1 MRELDLLSRI
11 YDRSRDLSGLFPQV
25 LVGPGDD
32 CAVVNA
38 PAGTVLLKVDQL
50 IEGRHFVRGTPLDL
64 IARKAIARAV
74 SDIAAMAGTP
84 TAALAAA
91 ALPRNFPQEPA
102 NQLFDAA
109 SRWARHFGCPLVGGD
124 IATFAGADS
133 PLAISI
139 TIIGAPHAKR
149 GPVLRSTAQPGDAVY
164 VTGDIGGSFDR
175 ATGGGRHL
183 SFEPRLREAA
193 WLADT
198 LGPDLHGMMDLSDGM
213 GLDAGRMATS
223 SGVSIELEGGAIP
236 LSPHARPAELLL
248 TPARFGTLLEAVS
261 TGEDYEL
268 LFAAPAGRALP
279 ATVPGTATPLTRVG
293 CVRAAGDSACTIR
306 LPDNSVLDVS
316 NRGWEHH

>member
-11 YDRSRDLSGLFPQV
+11 YDRSRDLSETYPQV

-32 CAVVNA
+32 CAVIA
-38 PAGTVLLKVDQL
+38 TSTGQMLLKVDQL
-50 IEGRHFVRGTPLDL
+50 IEGRHFVRGTALDL

-84 TAALAAA
+84 TGALAAA

-124 IATFAGADS
+124 ISSFESADA
-133 PLAISI
+133 PLSLSI
-139 TIIGAPHAKR
+139 TIIGTPHPKR
-149 GPVLRSTAQPGDAVY
+149 GPVLRSTARPGDHIY
-164 VTGDIGGSFDR
+164 VTGAIGGSFDR

-198 LGPDLHGMMDLSDGM
+198 LGPDLRAMMDISDGL
-213 GLDAGRMATS
+213 GLDAGRLAAAS
-223 SGVSIELEGGAIP
+223 DLAVELDAEAIP
-236 LSPHARPAELLL
+236 LDHSRADQPPSASAVLD
-248 TPARFGTLLEAVS
+248 AVS
-261 TGEDYEL
+261 AGEDYEL
-268 LFAAPAGRALP
+268 LFAAPALNTVPATCPLTGTPITRIGVAKLP
-279 ATVPGTATPLTRVG
+279 ASTSR
-293 CVRAAGDSACTIR
+293 
-306 LPDNSVLDVS
+306 SVLRFADGS
-316 NRGWEHH
+316 IKDISSRGWEHH

>member
-11 YDRSRDLSGLFPQV
+11 YDRSRDLSANYPHV

-32 CAVVNA
+32 CAVIAVSS
-38 PAGTVLLKVDQL
+38 GQVLLKVDQL
-50 IEGRHFVRGTPLDL
+50 IEGRHFTRGTALDL

-124 IATFAGADS
+124 ISSFESADA
-133 PLAISI
+133 PLSLSI
-139 TIIGAPHAKR
+139 TIIGAPHPTR
-149 GPVLRSTAQPGDAVY
+149 GPVLRSTARPGDLVY
-164 VTGDIGGSFDR
+164 ITGAIGGSFDR

-193 WLADT
+193 WLAGT
-198 LGPDLHGMMDLSDGM
+198 LGPDLHAMMDISDGL
-213 GLDAGRMATS
+213 GLDAGRLAAA
-223 SGVSIELEGGAIP
+223 SGIAIELDAQAIP
-236 LSPHARPAELLL
+236 LDHQRDQPSLGPSQVLD
-248 TPARFGTLLEAVS
+248 AVS
-261 TGEDYEL
+261 AGEDYEL
-268 LFAAPAGRALP
+268 LFTAPASRAIPSTCAL
-279 ATVPGTATPLTRVG
+279 TGTPLTRIG
-293 CVRAAGDSACTIR
+293 TAQDPSGSSRCTLRFADGSGTDISA
-306 LPDNSVLDVS
+306 
-316 NRGWEHH
+316 RGWEHH